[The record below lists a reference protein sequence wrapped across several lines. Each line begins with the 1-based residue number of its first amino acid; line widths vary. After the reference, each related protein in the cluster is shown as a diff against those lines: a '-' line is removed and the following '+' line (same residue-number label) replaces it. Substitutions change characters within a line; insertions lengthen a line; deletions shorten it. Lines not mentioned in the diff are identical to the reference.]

1 MDELRATDALN
12 ADWTVLLLLVCI
24 GVLGWINLVSPKKW
38 RLISGAFFSF
48 RLGRQSMR
56 DDIDPQDRT
65 LIVLVLMSSCVIAL
79 FLYEFGSLKAGLVP
93 GLSDWAKVLGVSLV
107 ALLAQV
113 LVLNG
118 LRFLFQGDG
127 GLSEYLYTLLLLH
140 VALGIALL
148 PITGVLAFPHHIA
161 WRSWLAWTG
170 LVISAAIVFFRWV
183 RAVVIGVGAGVPV
196 RYIFLYLC
204 ALEILPVVLLLQAS
218 ERIVPNPSH

>member
-1 MDELRATDALN
+1 MDQLRPTDPLN
-12 ADWTVLLLLVCI
+12 ADWTVLLLLICV

-38 RLISGAFFSF
+38 RLLSGSFFSF

-65 LIVLVLMSSCVIAL
+65 LIMLVVMSSCVLAL
-79 FLYEFGSLKAGLVP
+79 FLYEFGSLHAGVGTGLGHWSRMLV
-93 GLSDWAKVLGVSLV
+93 LCMA

-118 LRFLFQGDG
+118 LRILFQGDG
-127 GLSEYLYTLLLLH
+127 GLSEYLYTLLLMH
-140 VALGIALL
+140 VALGIVLL
-148 PITGVLAFPHHIA
+148 PITSVLAFPHDVE
-161 WRSWLAWTG
+161 WRSWLAWAG
-170 LVISAAIVFFRWV
+170 LAIVVVVILLRWV
-183 RAVVIGVGAGVPV
+183 RALIIGVGAGVPV

-204 ALEILPVVLLLQAS
+204 ALEILPVALLLQAS

>member
-1 MDELRATDALN
+1 MDQLRPTDPLN

-38 RLISGAFFSF
+38 RLISGSFLSF

-65 LIVLVLMSSCVIAL
+65 LIVLVLMSSCVLAL
-79 FLYEFGSLKAGLVP
+79 FLYEFGSLRASLDP
-93 GLSDWAKVLGVSLV
+93 GLGDWTKVLGLCM
-107 ALLAQV
+107 AMLLAQV

-118 LRFLFQGDG
+118 LRLLFQGDG
-127 GLSEYLYTLLLLH
+127 GLGEYLYTMLLLH
-140 VALGIALL
+140 VTLGIMLL
-148 PITGVLAFPHHIA
+148 PITGMLAFPHHVE
-161 WRSWLAWTG
+161 WRSWLAWAG
-170 LVISAAIVFFRWV
+170 LGIVAAVVFFRWV
-183 RAVVIGVGAGVPV
+183 RAVVIGVGAGVPI

-204 ALEILPVVLLLQAS
+204 ALEILPVALLLQAS